1 MVNFENNVTSKE
13 NVMAFV
19 NEKISKED
27 WEKYNID
34 QINMR
39 WNGLKTAGYQW
50 AIDREREIWLRK
62 FYESRDRDNNG
73 AWDGKTVW
81 DFYWKGILMSI
92 KTQRSNFTFL
102 ENGGISMRYKLLELY
117 IPPEGRDQDREE
129 ILADI
134 AEAFATYGSA
144 GIYDETAIKTVTF
157 DASNYK
163 LVDTNRFT
171 C

>member
-1 MVNFENNVTSKE
+1 
-13 NVMAFV
+13 MAFI
-19 NEKISKED
+19 NEEISKAD

-39 WNGLKTAGYQW
+39 WKGAGRPQRDW
-50 AIDREREIWLRK
+50 AIDREREIWLRE
-62 FYESRDRDNNG
+62 FDRTIDRDDNG
-73 AWDGKTVW
+73 AWDGRTVW
-81 DFYWKGILMSI
+81 DFYWKGMLMSI

-102 ENGGISMRYKLLELY
+102 ENGGLSMHYKLLELY

-157 DASNYK
+157 DASNYE
-163 LVDTNRFT
+163 LADTNRFT

>member
-1 MVNFENNVTSKE
+1 
-13 NVMAFV
+13 
-19 NEKISKED
+19 
-27 WEKYNID
+27 
-34 QINMR
+34 
-39 WNGLKTAGYQW
+39 
-50 AIDREREIWLRK
+50 
-62 FYESRDRDNNG
+62 
-73 AWDGKTVW
+73 
-81 DFYWKGILMSI
+81 MSI
-92 KTQRSNFTFL
+92 KTQRSNFIHLNKERSEVAMT
-102 ENGGISMRYKLLELY
+102 YQLLELY

>member
-1 MVNFENNVTSKE
+1 
-13 NVMAFV
+13 MAFV

-39 WNGLKTAGYQW
+39 WNGAGRPQNDW
-50 AIDREREIWLRK
+50 AIDREREIWLRE
-62 FYESRDRDNNG
+62 FDRTIDRDDNG

-92 KTQRSNFTFL
+92 KTQMTDINFL
-102 ENGGISMRYKLLELY
+102 EDGGISMDYKLLELY
-117 IPPEGRDQDREE
+117 IPTENKDVSLEK
-129 ILADI
+129 ILADM
-134 AEAFATYGSA
+134 AEAFKTYGSA
-144 GIYDETAIKTVTF
+144 GIYSGFDKKFVTF

-171 C
+171 Y

>member
-1 MVNFENNVTSKE
+1 
-13 NVMAFV
+13 MAFV
-19 NEKISKED
+19 NEEISKED

-39 WNGLKTAGYQW
+39 WNGAGNPESHW
-50 AIDREREIWLRK
+50 VIDSEREIWLRK
-62 FYESRDRDNNG
+62 FYEDRDRDNNG

-92 KTQRSNFTFL
+92 KTQRSDFTFL
-102 ENGGISMRYKLLELY
+102 ENNSTSMTYQLLELY
-117 IPPEGRDQDREE
+117 IPVENK
-129 ILADI
+129 DI
-134 AEAFATYGSA
+134 NIEDVLVDMAEAFSTYGSV
-144 GIYDETAIKTVTF
+144 GIYDTDDKTVTF
-157 DASNYK
+157 DASNYE

>member
-1 MVNFENNVTSKE
+1 
-13 NVMAFV
+13 MAFI

-27 WEKYNID
+27 REKYNID

-39 WNGLKTAGYQW
+39 WNGAGSPQRIW
-50 AIDREREIWLRK
+50 AIDREREIWLRE
-62 FYESRDRDNNG
+62 FNRIIDRDDNG
-73 AWDGKTVW
+73 AWDGRTVW

-102 ENGGISMRYKLLELY
+102 ENNSTSMTYQLLELY
-117 IPPEGRDQDREE
+117 IPVENK
-129 ILADI
+129 DI
-134 AEAFATYGSA
+134 NIDDVLVDMAEAFSTYGSV
-144 GIYDETAIKTVTF
+144 GIYDTDDKTVTF

-171 C
+171 Y